1 MNEARRRCY
10 ARAKPIAL
18 AALELEPALREGYV
32 EAACAGDQS
41 LLDEVGWMLQAADNT
56 SDSPLHVLLA
66 GDRRDQ
72 VGSLVEGA
80 GNSRY
85 RIIRQL
91 GEGGM
96 GVVYQA
102 ERLINE
108 GAADE
113 IRQQVALKFI
123 NTGSLLTPG
132 VLKRFAEERRILG
145 SLNHPGIA
153 SLIDGGSTRDGR
165 PFLALEYVE
174 GERIDQWCDRQGL
187 SLRKRVV
194 LFLKVCAAM
203 RHAHERMV
211 IHRDIKP
218 ANILVTASGEP
229 KLLDFGIARLLDQ
242 VGGVAG
248 THTMTMQRALTLAYA
263 SPEQVRGEPLG
274 ANADVWSLGVVLYQL
289 VCGERPFGEGDTDSP
304 LDLSNAI
311 VTGRLLPPSRRHRRD
326 RAVSGKLRR
335 DVPADIDAIVMKALR
350 RDPAD
355 RYANVAEFSAD
366 LEHFLDLRPVRARR
380 GHHWYRVALFLRR
393 HRRGLGMAA
402 LLVLV
407 LASFLAERESQLR
420 KVELERDQ
428 TRAIAG
434 FLQDL
439 FENADPTH
447 AGGSHVTV
455 RQVLDRGA
463 AELMKRRD
471 IAAPIRVR
479 LLLSMARSYNQL
491 SLGEPA
497 VTLLQEATRL
507 QGTYH
512 ATVLERGEVMAA
524 LGRGYSTLINLPS
537 AIVAD
542 HEAIALLSRA
552 PGNHAQAI
560 LRVRINQLYNHLG
573 VLDVPLHDID
583 RQIRGLLAQLEAY
596 PRVNPELHL
605 QALAVLAMTEGAER
619 QDEAA
624 MASAGRAVREADR
637 LYVHDDPTRIYY
649 HFVLALVSM
658 RLHPA
663 DALRGFRQ
671 AIADYDKSIGTPG
684 PSLAAL
690 LGYFGGALAQ
700 VGRTTDAIS
709 ALERSTRIAAHYAG
723 ASPDFYLGTLNA
735 LARQYLQLGRDA
747 DAAALL
753 LPHLEELHKRAAS
766 RSVWAATNLAGA
778 LDTLG
783 TVTLHHGQVAQAEQ
797 YFRQA
802 RDGLDGRCQ
811 QVSPESYAASLVGLG
826 EVALARDQINQA
838 SIWLAAVQGF
848 NERSHATA
856 QSLRALEAAWLQAR
870 IAVAQGNFRQAM
882 GLAATAEAIAT
893 THWGVCS
900 RQAQALRE
908 LESTARS
915 HISSTT
921 SRPEVACPVDATV
934 AANRSDGSAA

>member
-1 MNEARRRCY
+1 MNEARKQRY
-10 ARAKPIAL
+10 MRAKPIAL
-18 AALELEPALREGYV
+18 AALELELAAREGYV
-32 EAACAGDQS
+32 EAVCAGDRS
-41 LLDEVGWMLQAADNT
+41 LRDEVCWMLQAADST
-56 SDSPLHVLLA
+56 SDSPLHLLLA
-66 GDRRDQ
+66 GDMGDQ
-72 VGSLVEGA
+72 PGSLVEGA

-108 GAADE
+108 GTADE
-113 IRQQVALKFI
+113 IRQLVALKFI
-123 NTGSLLTPG
+123 NTGMLTPG

-145 SLNHPGIA
+145 SLSHPGIA
-153 SLIDGGSTRDGR
+153 NLIDGGSTRDGR

-174 GERIDQWCDRQGL
+174 GERIDQWCDRHGL

-218 ANILVTASGEP
+218 ANILVAASGEP

-248 THTMTMQRALTLAYA
+248 AHTVTMQRALTLAYA

-274 ANADVWSLGVVLYQL
+274 AGADVWSLGVVLYQL

-326 RAVSGKLRR
+326 RAASPALRR

-393 HRRGLGMAA
+393 HRRGLGMVVLLA
-402 LLVLV
+402 LLLV
-407 LASFLAERESQLR
+407 GFVAERESQLR
-420 KVELERDQ
+420 KLEMARDK

-447 AGGSHVTV
+447 AGGSQVTV
-455 RQVLDRGA
+455 HEVLDRGA
-463 AELMKRRD
+463 AQLVKRSD
-471 IAAPIRVR
+471 IAPPVRVS

-491 SLGEPA
+491 SLGQSA
-497 VTLLQEATRL
+497 VSLLKDAQRL
-507 QGTYH
+507 QSTYH

-524 LGRGYSTLINLPS
+524 LGRGYSTLMDLPP

-542 HEAIALLSRA
+542 DQAIALLSQA

-573 VLDVPLHDID
+573 VLDVPLDDID
-583 RQIRGLLAQLEAY
+583 RQIRGLLGQLESSS
-596 PRVNPELHL
+596 RGNPELHV
-605 QALAVLAMTEGAER
+605 QALAVLAMTEGAEG

-624 MASAGRAVREADR
+624 IASARRATMEADK
-637 LYVHDDPTRIYY
+637 LYVHDDPTQIYY
-649 HFVLALVSM
+649 RFVLALVST

-663 DALRGFRQ
+663 DALQGFRQ
-671 AIADYDKSIGTPG
+671 AVADYDKSIGTPG

-700 VGRTTDAIS
+700 MGRTTDAIS
-709 ALERSTRIAAHYAG
+709 ALERSARIAAHYAD

-735 LARQYLQLGRDA
+735 LARQYLELGRDA

-753 LPHLEELHKRAAS
+753 LPHLDELRKRAAS
-766 RSVWAATNLAGA
+766 RSVWATTNQAGA
-778 LDTLG
+778 LDMLG
-783 TVTLHHGQVAQAEQ
+783 TITLHHGQVAQAEQ

-802 RDGLDGRCQ
+802 RDGLDGRGQ
-811 QVSPESYAASLVGLG
+811 QMSPESYVTSLVGLG
-826 EVALARDQINQA
+826 EAALARGQINQA

-856 QSLRALEAAWLQAR
+856 QSLRALDAAWLQAQV
-870 IAVAQGNFRQAM
+870 AVAQGNFSQAT
-882 GLAATAEAIAT
+882 GLAATAEAIVAAR
-893 THWGVCS
+893 GGICS
-900 RQAQALRE
+900 RRAQALRK

-915 HISSTT
+915 HISSAT
-921 SRPEVACPVDATV
+921 SRPVVRCPVDV
-934 AANRSDGSAA
+934 SMAAN

>member
-1 MNEARRRCY
+1 MNEASRQRY

-18 AALELEPALREGYV
+18 AALELESPLREGYV
-32 EAACAGDQS
+32 ESLCAGDQN
-41 LLDEVGWMLQAADNT
+41 LRDEVGWMLQAADNT
-56 SDSPLHVLLA
+56 CDSPLQLLLG
-66 GDRRDQ
+66 GDLRDQ
-72 VGSLVEGA
+72 AGSLVAGA

-102 ERLINE
+102 ERLLNE
-108 GAADE
+108 GTADE

-145 SLNHPGIA
+145 SLSHPGIA

-174 GERIDQWCDRQGL
+174 GERIDQWCDRHDL

-274 ANADVWSLGVVLYQL
+274 ASADVWSLGVVLYQL

-326 RAVSGKLRR
+326 RAAPGAVRR
-335 DVPADIDAIVMKALR
+335 VVPADIDAIVMKALR
-350 RDPAD
+350 RDQTD

-380 GHHWYRVALFLRR
+380 GHHWYRVTLFVRR

-402 LLVLV
+402 LLTVM
-407 LASFLAERESQLR
+407 LAGFVVERESQLH
-420 KVELERDQ
+420 KVELERDK

-447 AGGSHVTV
+447 AGGSQVTV

-463 AELMKRRD
+463 AQLMQRSD
-471 IAAPIRVR
+471 IAPPVRVS

-497 VTLLQEATRL
+497 VTLLKEAARL

-512 ATVLERGEVMAA
+512 ATLLERGEVKAA
-524 LGRGYSTLINLPS
+524 LGRGYSTLMNLPP

-542 HEAIALLSRA
+542 DQAIALLSQA
-552 PGNHAQAI
+552 SGNHTQAI

-573 VLDVPLHDID
+573 VLDVPLADID
-583 RQIRGLLAQLEAY
+583 RQIRALLAQMEAD
-596 PRVNPELHL
+596 PRHDPELHT
-605 QALAVLAMTEGAER
+605 QALAVLAMTEGAEG
-619 QDEAA
+619 QDQAA
-624 MASAGRAVREADR
+624 IDTAAGAVELAHK
-637 LYVHDDPTRIYY
+637 LYVRDDPTQIYY
-649 HFVLALVSM
+649 RFVLALVSL

-663 DALRGFRQ
+663 DALQGFRQ

-700 VGRTTDAIS
+700 MGRTNDAVS
-709 ALERSTRIAAHYAG
+709 ALERSTRIAAHYAD

-735 LARQYLQLGRDA
+735 LAQQYLELGRDA

-753 LPHLEELHKRAAS
+753 LPHVDELRKRAAS
-766 RSVWAATNLAGA
+766 RSVWATTNLAGA

-783 TVTLHHGQVAQAEQ
+783 TVALHRSQLTQAEQ

-802 RDGLDGRCQ
+802 RDGLDLRAQ
-811 QVSPESYAASLVGLG
+811 QVSPQSYAASLVGLG
-826 EVALARDQINQA
+826 EAALARGQA
-838 SIWLAAVQGF
+838 SQASVWLAAVQGF
-848 NERSHATA
+848 NAHSRATLRST
-856 QSLRALEAAWLQAR
+856 RALDAAGLQAR
-870 IAVAQGNFRQAM
+870 LAIAQGNFRQAI
-882 GLAATAEAIAT
+882 GLAATAEAIASNR
-893 THWGVCS
+893 WGFCS
-900 RQAQALRE
+900 QRAQALRQ
-908 LESTARS
+908 LESAARR
-915 HISSTT
+915 HISPTA
-921 SRPEVACPVDATV
+921 PEPMIACPVNAVV
-934 AANRSDGSAA
+934 AAN

>member
-1 MNEARRRCY
+1 MNEARRQRY
-10 ARAKPIAL
+10 MRAKPIAL
-18 AALELEPALREGYV
+18 AAMELESAAREGYV
-32 EAACAGDQS
+32 EAVCAGDRS
-41 LLDEVGWMLQAADNT
+41 LHDEVCWMLQAADST
-56 SDSPLHVLLA
+56 SDSPLHLLLA
-66 GDRRDQ
+66 GDMGDQ
-72 VGSLVEGA
+72 PGSLVEGG

-108 GAADE
+108 GTADE
-113 IRQQVALKFI
+113 IRQLVALKFI

-145 SLNHPGIA
+145 SLSHPGIA
-153 SLIDGGSTRDGR
+153 NLIDGGSTRDGR

-174 GERIDQWCDRQGL
+174 GERIDQWCDRHDL

-229 KLLDFGIARLLDQ
+229 KLLDFGIARLHDQ
-242 VGGVAG
+242 VGGVAAG
-248 THTMTMQRALTLAYA
+248 AHTVTMQRALTLAYA

-274 ANADVWSLGVVLYQL
+274 AGADVWSLGVVLYQL
-289 VCGERPFGEGDTDSP
+289 VCGERPFGEGDADSP

-326 RAVSGKLRR
+326 RAASPALRR

-366 LEHFLDLRPVRARR
+366 LERFLDLRPVRARR

-402 LLVLV
+402 LLALVLV
-407 LASFLAERESQLR
+407 GFVAERESQLR
-420 KVELERDQ
+420 KLEMARDK

-447 AGGSHVTV
+447 AGGSQVTV
-455 RQVLDRGA
+455 HEVLDRGA
-463 AELMKRRD
+463 AQLVKRSD
-471 IAAPIRVR
+471 IAPPVRVS

-491 SLGEPA
+491 SLGQPA
-497 VTLLQEATRL
+497 VTLLKDAQRL
-507 QGTYH
+507 QSTYH

-524 LGRGYSTLINLPS
+524 LGRGYSTLMDLPS

-542 HEAIALLSRA
+542 DQAIALLSQA
-552 PGNHAQAI
+552 PGDHAQAI

-573 VLDVPLHDID
+573 VLDVPLDDID
-583 RQIRGLLAQLEAY
+583 RQIRGLLGQLESSS
-596 PRVNPELHL
+596 RGNPELHV
-605 QALAVLAMTEGAER
+605 QALAVLAMTEGAEG

-624 MASAGRAVREADR
+624 IVSATRATTEADK
-637 LYVHDDPTRIYY
+637 LYVRDDPTQIYY
-649 HFVLALVSM
+649 RFVLALVSM

-663 DALRGFRQ
+663 DALQGFRQ
-671 AIADYDKSIGTPG
+671 AIADYDKSISTPG
-684 PSLAAL
+684 LSLAAL

-700 VGRTTDAIS
+700 MGHTTDAVS
-709 ALERSTRIAAHYAG
+709 ALERSARIAAHYAD
-723 ASPDFYLGTLNA
+723 ASPDFCLGTLNA
-735 LARQYLQLGRDA
+735 LARQYLELGRDA
-747 DAAALL
+747 DAVALL
-753 LPHLEELHKRAAS
+753 LPHLDELRKRAAS
-766 RSVWAATNLAGA
+766 RSVWATTNLAGA

-783 TVTLHHGQVAQAEQ
+783 TVALDNGQVAQAEQ

-802 RDGLDGRCQ
+802 RDGLDGRGQ

-826 EVALARDQINQA
+826 EAALARGQINQA

-856 QSLRALEAAWLQAR
+856 QSLSALDAAWLQAR
-870 IAVAQGNFRQAM
+870 VAVAQGNFSQAT
-882 GLAATAEAIAT
+882 GLAATAEAIAARRG
-893 THWGVCS
+893 GVCS
-900 RQAQALRE
+900 RRAQALRK
-908 LESTARS
+908 LESIARS

-921 SRPEVACPVDATV
+921 SQPAVACPVNVTV
-934 AANRSDGSAA
+934 AAN

>member
-1 MNEARRRCY
+1 MNEARRQCY

-32 EAACAGDQS
+32 ETVCAGDQS
-41 LLDEVGWMLQAADNT
+41 LRDEVCWMLQAADNT
-56 SDSPLHVLLA
+56 SDSPLQLLLS
-66 GDRRDQ
+66 GDMREQ
-72 VGSLVEGA
+72 TGSLVAGA

-85 RIIRQL
+85 RIVRQL

-108 GAADE
+108 GTADE

-145 SLNHPGIA
+145 SLSHPGIA

-174 GERIDQWCDRQGL
+174 GERIDQWCDRHDL

-274 ANADVWSLGVVLYQL
+274 ASADVWSLGVVLYQL
-289 VCGERPFGEGDTDSP
+289 VCGERPFGEGGTDSP

-311 VTGRLLPPSRRHRRD
+311 VTGRLLPPSRRHRRE
-326 RAVSGKLRR
+326 RAAAGLLRR

-402 LLVLV
+402 LLALV
-407 LASFLAERESQLR
+407 LAGFVAERESQLR
-420 KVELERDQ
+420 KVELERDK

-439 FENADPTH
+439 LVNADPTH
-447 AGGSHVTV
+447 AGGSQVTV

-463 AELMKRRD
+463 AQLMHRRD
-471 IAAPIRVR
+471 IAAPVRVS

-497 VTLLQEATRL
+497 VTLLKEAERL
-507 QGTYH
+507 QGSYH
-512 ATVLERGEVMAA
+512 ATMLERGEVMAA
-524 LGRGYSTLINLPS
+524 LGRGYSTLMNLPA

-542 HEAIALLSRA
+542 DRAIALLSQA
-552 PGNHAQAI
+552 SGNQAQAI
-560 LRVRINQLYNHLG
+560 LRVRINQLYNHLS
-573 VLDVPLHDID
+573 VLDVPLGDID
-583 RQIRGLLAQLEAY
+583 RQARGLLAQEEASAR
-596 PRVNPELHL
+596 PNPELRL
-605 QALAVLAMTEGAER
+605 QALAVLAMTEGAESR
-619 QDEAA
+619 DQAA
-624 MASAGRAVREADR
+624 MADAARASQEADK
-637 LYVHDDPTRIYY
+637 LYGHDDPARIYY

-658 RLHPA
+658 RQHPA
-663 DALRGFRQ
+663 DALQGFRQ
-671 AIADYDKSIGTPG
+671 AIADYDKSIGTAG

-690 LGYFGGALAQ
+690 LGYFGDALAQ
-700 VGRTTDAIS
+700 VGRTTDAVS
-709 ALERSTRIAAHYAG
+709 ALERSARIAAHYADT
-723 ASPDFYLGTLNA
+723 SPDFYLGTLNA
-735 LARQYLQLGRDA
+735 LAQQYLELGRDA
-747 DAAALL
+747 DAASLL
-753 LPHLEELHKRAAS
+753 LPHVDELRKRAAS
-766 RSVWAATNLAGA
+766 RSVWATTNRAGA

-783 TVTLHHGQVAQAEQ
+783 EVALHHGQSAQAEQ
-797 YFRQA
+797 YFLQA
-802 RDGLDGRCQ
+802 RDGLDDRGQ
-811 QVSPESYAASLVGLG
+811 KISPDSYAASLVGLG
-826 EVALARDQINQA
+826 EVALARGQVNQA

-848 NERSHATA
+848 NQRSHPAA
-856 QSLRALEAAWLQAR
+856 QSLRTLDAAWLQAR
-870 IAVAQGNFRQAM
+870 VALARGNFREAT
-882 GLAATAEAIAT
+882 GLAAAAESIASM
-893 THWGVCS
+893 HWGVCS
-900 RQAQALRE
+900 RPAQALRE

-915 HISSTT
+915 HISLPTP
-921 SRPEVACPVDATV
+921 RPGVACPVDLAV
-934 AANRSDGSAA
+934 APN

>member
-1 MNEARRRCY
+1 MNEARRQRY
-10 ARAKPIAL
+10 ARAKPIAM

-32 EAACAGDQS
+32 EAVCDGDQS
-41 LLDEVGWMLQAADNT
+41 LRDEVGWMLQAADNT
-56 SDSPLHVLLA
+56 SDSPLQLLLG
-66 GDRRDQ
+66 GDMRDQ
-72 VGSLVEGA
+72 AGALVAGA

-85 RIIRQL
+85 RIVRQL

-108 GAADE
+108 GTADE

-145 SLNHPGIA
+145 SLSHPGIA

-174 GERIDQWCDRQGL
+174 GERIDQWCDRHGL

-218 ANILVTASGEP
+218 ANILVTADGEP

-274 ANADVWSLGVVLYQL
+274 ASADVWSLGVVLYQL
-289 VCGERPFGEGDTDSP
+289 VCGERPFGEGETDSP

-311 VTGRLLPPSRRHRRD
+311 VTGRLLPPSRRHRRERD
-326 RAVSGKLRR
+326 GGGRRR

-402 LLVLV
+402 LLVLM
-407 LASFLAERESQLR
+407 LAGFVAERENQLR
-420 KVELERDQ
+420 KVELERDK

-447 AGGSHVTV
+447 AGGSQVTV
-455 RQVLDRGA
+455 REVLDRGA
-463 AELMKRRD
+463 AQLRQRRD
-471 IAAPIRVR
+471 IAAPVRVS

-497 VTLLQEATRL
+497 VTLLKEAARL
-507 QGTYH
+507 QGNYG
-512 ATVLERGEVMAA
+512 ATLLERGEVMAA
-524 LGRGYSTLINLPS
+524 LGRGYSTLMDLPA

-542 HEAIALLSRA
+542 DRAVALLSQA
-552 PGNHAQAI
+552 PGNHAEAI

-573 VLDVPLHDID
+573 VLDVPLADID
-583 RQIRGLLAQLEAY
+583 RQIRDLLAQVEAS
-596 PRVNPELHL
+596 PRRNPELHL
-605 QALAVLAMTEGAER
+605 QALAVLAMTEGAQGR
-619 QDEAA
+619 DPAA
-624 MASAGRAVREADR
+624 IADAARASAEADK
-637 LYVHDDPTRIYY
+637 LYVADDPTRIYY

-658 RLHPA
+658 RRHPA
-663 DALRGFRQ
+663 DALQGFRQ

-700 VGRTTDAIS
+700 LGRTTDAIS
-709 ALERSTRIAAHYAG
+709 ALERSVRIAAHYAD

-735 LARQYLQLGRDA
+735 LAQQYLELGRDA
-747 DAAALL
+747 DAASLL
-753 LPHLEELHKRAAS
+753 LPHLDELRRRAVS
-766 RSVWAATNLAGA
+766 RSVWAVTNLAGA

-783 TVTLHHGQVAQAEQ
+783 AVALHRGRPAQAEQ
-797 YFRQA
+797 YFRLA
-802 RDGLDGRCQ
+802 RDGLDARGQ
-811 QVSPESYAASLVGLG
+811 QVSPDSYAASLVGLG
-826 EVALARDQINQA
+826 EAALARGQPDQA

-848 NERSHATA
+848 NQGHRPAA
-856 QSLRALEAAWLQAR
+856 QSLRALDASGLQAR
-870 IAVAQGNFRQAM
+870 IALAQGHFREAT
-882 GLAATAEAIAT
+882 GLADTAETIADAY
-893 THWGVCS
+893 WGVCS
-900 RQAQALRE
+900 RPAKTLRE

-915 HISSTT
+915 HIPSSTP
-921 SRPEVACPVDATV
+921 RPVVACPGGATV
-934 AANRSDGSAA
+934 AAN

>member
-1 MNEARRRCY
+1 MNEARRQLY
-10 ARAKPIAL
+10 ACAKPIAL
-18 AALELEPALREGYV
+18 MALELDSARREGYV
-32 EAACAGDQS
+32 EAACAGDRS
-41 LLDEVGWMLQAADNT
+41 LHDEVCWMLQAADNT
-56 SDSPLHVLLA
+56 SDSPLQLLLC
-66 GDRRDQ
+66 GDMRDQ
-72 VGSLVEGA
+72 TGSQVAGA

-85 RIIRQL
+85 RIVRQL

-108 GAADE
+108 GTGDE

-145 SLNHPGIA
+145 SLSHPGIA

-174 GERIDQWCDRQGL
+174 GERIDQWCDRHGL

-218 ANILVTASGEP
+218 ANILVTADGEP
-229 KLLDFGIARLLDQ
+229 KLLDFGIAALLDR
-242 VGGVAG
+242 VGGVAD

-263 SPEQVRGEPLG
+263 SPEQIRGEPLG
-274 ANADVWSLGVVLYQL
+274 ASADVWSLGVVLYQL
-289 VCGERPFGEGDTDSP
+289 VCGERPFDMGDTNSP

-311 VTGRLLPPSRRHRRD
+311 VTGRLLPPSRRRRHD
-326 RAVSGKLRR
+326 RAASRAVRR

-350 RDPAD
+350 RDPSD
-355 RYANVAEFSAD
+355 RYANVAELSAD

-380 GHHWYRVALFLRR
+380 GQHWYRAALFLRR

-402 LLVLV
+402 LLALV
-407 LASFLAERESQLR
+407 LAGFVAERESQMH

-447 AGGSHVTV
+447 AGGSHVTL

-463 AELMKRRD
+463 AQLMKRRD
-471 IAAPIRVR
+471 IAAPVRVS

-497 VTLLQEATRL
+497 VTLLKQAARL

-512 ATVLERGEVMAA
+512 ATALERGEVMAA
-524 LGRGYSTLINLPS
+524 LGRGYSTLMSLPA

-542 HEAIALLSRA
+542 DTAIALLSQAR
-552 PGNHAQAI
+552 GNNAELI

-573 VLDVPLHDID
+573 VLDIPLDDID
-583 RQIRGLLAQLEAY
+583 RQIRDLLAQLEASH
-596 PRVNPELHL
+596 RGNPELHL
-605 QALAVLAMTEGAER
+605 QALAVLAMTEGAEGR
-619 QDEAA
+619 DQAA
-624 MASAGRAVREADR
+624 IASAGRAAAEADK

-658 RLHPA
+658 RQHPA
-663 DALRGFRQ
+663 DALQGFHQ
-671 AIADYDKSIGTPG
+671 AIADYDKFIGTPG

-700 VGRTTDAIS
+700 VGRTTDAVS
-709 ALERSTRIAAHYAG
+709 ALERSNRIAAHYSD

-735 LARQYLQLGRDA
+735 LAQQYLELGRDA
-747 DAAALL
+747 DAASLL
-753 LPHLEELHKRAAS
+753 LPRLDELRKRAAS
-766 RSVWAATNLAGA
+766 RSVWATTNLAGA

-783 TVTLHHGQVAQAEQ
+783 TVALHHGQRAQAEQ
-797 YFRQA
+797 YFRRA
-802 RDGLDGRCQ
+802 RDGLDGRGQ
-811 QVSPESYAASLVGLG
+811 QVSPDSYAASLVGLG
-826 EVALARDQINQA
+826 EVALARGQVNQA
-838 SIWLAAVQGF
+838 SIWLAALQGF
-848 NERSHATA
+848 NQRSHPAA
-856 QSLRALEAAWLQAR
+856 HSLRALDASWLQAR
-870 IAVAQGNFRQAM
+870 VALAQGNFREAT
-882 GLAATAEAIAT
+882 GLAATAEAIAGM
-893 THWGVCS
+893 HWGVCS
-900 RQAQALRE
+900 RRAQALRE

-921 SRPEVACPVDATV
+921 PRPVVACPVDLAA
-934 AANRSDGSAA
+934 AAN